1 VTQQVSDP
9 ISSISPPGVPERR
22 HPARPEPWDPMVQ
35 LVTPDGERRDHP
47 LYAPLVADIGPE
59 QLRRLY
65 SDLVVVR
72 RIDQEATALQRQGEL
87 GLWAPL
93 LGQEAAQVGSARA
106 LAGDDYAFVSYREN
120 GVAWCRGADLSTLLR
135 QMRGAAPSSWAPS
148 ELNTS
153 ALQIIIGAHALHA
166 VGYAMGQR
174 MDGASGATISYFG
187 DGATSQGDVSE
198 AFVFAAS
205 YHLPVVFFV
214 SNNQWAISEPVE
226 RQSRTPLYRRGEGFG
241 VPGVQVDG
249 NDVLAVLA
257 ATRQALT
264 EARAGGGPRL
274 IEAVTYRMGPHTTS
288 DDPRRYRD
296 QGELDRWA
304 ARDPL
309 ERVRRLLVS
318 EGALDDEQAAAVR
331 AEADRVA
338 AVLRRS
344 CIETPPPPPE
354 QLFEHVYAAPHPRIE
369 EQRAELLAHLDA
381 GDDETGGAR

>member
-1 VTQQVSDP
+1 MTQQVSDP
-9 ISSISPPGVPERR
+9 ISAATVPGSR
-22 HPARPEPWDPMVQ
+22 HPAPPPEDAWSPMIQ
-35 LVTPDGERRDHP
+35 LVTPDGERRSHP
-47 LYAPLVADIGPE
+47 VYSPLVADIGPE

-65 SDLVVVR
+65 EDLVVIR

-120 GVAWCRGADLSTLLR
+120 GVAYCRGAEPATMLQ
-135 QMRGAAPSSWAPS
+135 QMRGAAPSSWTPS
-148 ELNTS
+148 ELNLS

-166 VGYAMGQR
+166 VGYALGMR
-174 MDGASGATISYFG
+174 MDGETGATIAYLG

-214 SNNQWAISEPVE
+214 SNNQWAISEPVT
-226 RQSRTPLYRRGEGFG
+226 RQSTVPLYRRGEGFG

-257 ATRQALT
+257 ATRQALAA
-264 EARAGGGPRL
+264 ARAGGGPQL

-296 QGELDRWA
+296 QAELDHWA
-304 ARDPL
+304 TRDPL
-309 ERVRRLLVS
+309 QRIRKLLTS
-318 EGALDDEQAAAVR
+318 EAALSAEQAGDVAAT
-331 AEADRVA
+331 ADQVA
-338 AVLRRS
+338 AVLRQG
-344 CIETPPPPPE
+344 CIDTPPPPPG
-354 QLFEHVYAAPHPRIE
+354 QLFDHVYAEPHPRID
-369 EQRAELLAHLDA
+369 EQRAQLAAHLARSNA
-381 GDDETGGAR
+381 GGQS